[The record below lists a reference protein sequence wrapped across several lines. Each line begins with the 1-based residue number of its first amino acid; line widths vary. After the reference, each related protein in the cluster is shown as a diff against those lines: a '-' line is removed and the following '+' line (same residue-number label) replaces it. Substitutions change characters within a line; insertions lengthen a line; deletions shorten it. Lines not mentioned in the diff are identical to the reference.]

1 MKTFNSALLFG
12 LFFLASA
19 ACSTSKNNAIKTP
32 IELSHS
38 ILKTGNL
45 FGAGEENLLEGAI
58 AANNMEEMNSIVL
71 KMNSINEE
79 IKETL
84 VADVHF
90 FDEEMLVFVYDK
102 VRGSGGHT
110 INIKSITETAEEII
124 IHIEN
129 IAPNGPASTVMT
141 QPYVILKTKKST
153 LPVKLKAIEL

>member
-1 MKTFNSALLFG
+1 MKTFTSALLFG

-19 ACSTSKNNAIKTP
+19 ACSTPKNKEIKTP
-32 IELSHS
+32 NELSYS

-45 FGAGEENLLEGAI
+45 FGAGEENLLEGASV
-58 AANNMEEMNSIVL
+58 AHNMEEMNSIVL

-84 VADVHF
+84 IADVHI
-90 FDEEMLVFVYDK
+90 FDKEMLVFVFDK

-110 INIKSITETAEEII
+110 INIKSITETSEEIL
-124 IHIEN
+124 IHKEN
-129 IAPNGPASTVMT
+129 VAPNGPASTVMT